1 MKRFK
6 NIIFVGV
13 VCSMFVAVP
22 FVDAQEM
29 DNLSAYAESQLDEAV
44 EPVIKLFG
52 NLAGGGFVNT
62 ADLHGMAGFE
72 IGVRGN
78 LSLVPEE
85 YKDFGP
91 LKDVDV
97 VGLPLLQASVGLP
110 GNVELTGRFFSMA
123 VSDETDGNVT
133 LVGALVKYGIFQQP
147 LLPKISV
154 VAGYH
159 ALITPDEY
167 DFGTFNV
174 ISLKGY
180 VSHNFLVFTVYGGGG
195 IDRASS
201 TIKIPDSANYPVG
214 IEKSYSETGAN
225 GSVGLTVSPLPFF
238 KANADYSFGSFNS
251 VSLGLSFSFR

>member
-1 MKRFK
+1 MNRLNYSVF
-6 NIIFVGV
+6 I
-13 VCSMFVAVP
+13 VAACFLLFATP
-22 FVDAQEM
+22 QINAQEM
-29 DNLSAYAESQLDEAV
+29 DNLSQYAEDQLDNAV

-62 ADLHGMAGFE
+62 ADLHGLAGFE
-72 IGVRGN
+72 VGVRGN
-78 LSLVPEE
+78 ITLVPDK

-91 LKDVDV
+91 LKGVDV

-110 GNVELTGRFFSMA
+110 GNLELTGRFFSMA

-133 LVGALVKYGIFQQP
+133 LVGALVKYGLFQQP

-159 ALITPDEY
+159 ALITPDKY

-180 VSHNFLVFTVYGGGG
+180 VSHNFLIFTLYGGGG

-201 TIKIPDSANYPVG
+201 TIKFTEVNTQTDF
-214 IEKSYSETGAN
+214 EKSYAQTGAN
-225 GSVGLTVSPLPFF
+225 GSVGLTISPIPFF
-238 KANADYSFGSFNS
+238 KANADYSFGSFNR